1 MTTTTTDGEAWD
13 LWLDGPHPPAFNMA
27 ADEALLLGAPDRR
40 RPLLRLYAWDR
51 PAVSIGY
58 IQRLDAA
65 PPGFAVVRRPTGG
78 GVVYHDHDVTYTAV
92 FPPDHSLNQLDRLK
106 SYDDLNRAVQNGLQR
121 LDLDARLSDALI
133 PRAVDRLTMVCFQHP
148 TRYDILLNGRK
159 VGGSAQRRV
168 REGLLHQGSLHF
180 GGPLPVPRNRLADAL
195 LDGFRDTLHVT
206 FTPFTPDHTLLQR
219 IAELEHDK
227 YDNQD
232 WNARR

>member
-92 FPPDHSLNQLDRLK
+92 FPPDHPLNQLDRLK
-106 SYDDLNRAVQNGLQR
+106 SYDDLNRAVQNGLQ
-121 LDLDARLSDALI
+121 
-133 PRAVDRLTMVCFQHP
+133 
-148 TRYDILLNGRK
+148 
-159 VGGSAQRRV
+159 
-168 REGLLHQGSLHF
+168 
-180 GGPLPVPRNRLADAL
+180 
-195 LDGFRDTLHVT
+195 
-206 FTPFTPDHTLLQR
+206 
-219 IAELEHDK
+219 
-227 YDNQD
+227 
-232 WNARR
+232 